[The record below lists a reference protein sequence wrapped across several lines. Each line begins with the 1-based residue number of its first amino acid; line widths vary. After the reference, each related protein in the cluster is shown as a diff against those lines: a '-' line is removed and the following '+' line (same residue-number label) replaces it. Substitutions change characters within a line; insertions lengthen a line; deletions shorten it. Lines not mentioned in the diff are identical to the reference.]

1 MQRTKTYSKKTA
13 AVSAAFA
20 VALSTGAFGMAINE
34 APQAAAQSV
43 STIDDTQQLNLN
55 LHKRIGAETDQQATG
70 EVMENVPGT
79 AVEGVEYTLELVR
92 PLNTAADWQAAA
104 GITNASEATAW
115 EGEGAI
121 PARTAVTN
129 DAGLANFT
137 NLPKGLYKVS
147 ETAVPENS
155 GLVPGQPFLVYLPMT
170 NPDNNGWI
178 YDVHAYPKNSEVTIE
193 KTVEDINAQAGQDY
207 TYTITTGVPSGT
219 LTKYNVQDE
228 LHEALDAAGAEITV
242 AIQDGATLTAGTHYN
257 VSITGQNILVEFT
270 QAGFDAIEAGDL
282 VETTITTRTTEAV
295 QHIPNDATLIV
306 NNGSGDTETT
316 SDDVHTYWGNL
327 NINKIDGDSEAPLE
341 GAVLQLLQCQ
351 AEGDGWVQVDG
362 TEPLNVNGQ
371 TEWTTDADGAVT
383 ISGIHVTD
391 YANNADDT
399 TVDYC
404 LLETDAPDGYVGNDA
419 LVHFELNRGDV
430 DPETG
435 APTAQIQYT
444 ATIENFTDEN
454 RLPNTGGMGV
464 GLLIALG
471 ALIIGGGAYAARRNS
486 AKA

>member
-1 MQRTKTYSKKTA
+1 M
-13 AVSAAFA
+13 
-20 VALSTGAFGMAINE
+20 
-34 APQAAAQSV
+34 
-43 STIDDTQQLNLN
+43 
-55 LHKRIGAETDQQATG
+55 
-70 EVMENVPGT
+70 
-79 AVEGVEYTLELVR
+79 
-92 PLNTAADWQAAA
+92 
-104 GITNASEATAW
+104 
-115 EGEGAI
+115 
-121 PARTAVTN
+121 
-129 DAGLANFT
+129 
-137 NLPKGLYKVS
+137 
-147 ETAVPENS
+147 
-155 GLVPGQPFLVYLPMT
+155 
-170 NPDNNGWI
+170 
-178 YDVHAYPKNSEVTIE
+178 
-193 KTVEDINAQAGQDY
+193 
-207 TYTITTGVPSGT
+207 PSGT

-341 GAVLQLLQCQ
+341 GAVFQLLQCQ

>member
-79 AVEGVEYTLELVR
+79 AVEGAEYTLELVR

-121 PARTAVTN
+121 PARAAVTN

-193 KTVEDINAQAGQDY
+193 KTVEDINAQAGQD
-207 TYTITTGVPSGT
+207 
-219 LTKYNVQDE
+219 
-228 LHEALDAAGAEITV
+228 
-242 AIQDGATLTAGTHYN
+242 
-257 VSITGQNILVEFT
+257 
-270 QAGFDAIEAGDL
+270 
-282 VETTITTRTTEAV
+282 
-295 QHIPNDATLIV
+295 
-306 NNGSGDTETT
+306 
-316 SDDVHTYWGNL
+316 
-327 NINKIDGDSEAPLE
+327 
-341 GAVLQLLQCQ
+341 
-351 AEGDGWVQVDG
+351 
-362 TEPLNVNGQ
+362 
-371 TEWTTDADGAVT
+371 
-383 ISGIHVTD
+383 
-391 YANNADDT
+391 
-399 TVDYC
+399 
-404 LLETDAPDGYVGNDA
+404 
-419 LVHFELNRGDV
+419 
-430 DPETG
+430 
-435 APTAQIQYT
+435 
-444 ATIENFTDEN
+444 
-454 RLPNTGGMGV
+454 
-464 GLLIALG
+464 
-471 ALIIGGGAYAARRNS
+471 
-486 AKA
+486 